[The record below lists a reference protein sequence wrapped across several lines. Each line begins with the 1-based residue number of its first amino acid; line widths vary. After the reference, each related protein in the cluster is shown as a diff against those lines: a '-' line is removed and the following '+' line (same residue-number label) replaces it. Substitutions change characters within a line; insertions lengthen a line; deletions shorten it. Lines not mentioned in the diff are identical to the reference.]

1 MFYEKFLRLCE
12 EKGVSPTAACM
23 DMHISDGSWR
33 RWRDGSSPRGA
44 TIKKIG
50 EYFNVSPSVL
60 LNDSDDIEYIPEEDE
75 KRIARQMAFDR
86 SEMRTLFDLAVN
98 APASQIYEAIT
109 LLQKYKEDSEGK

>member
-1 MFYEKFLRLCE
+1 M
-12 EKGVSPTAACM
+12 SPTAACM

-75 KRIARQMAFDR
+75 
-86 SEMRTLFDLAVN
+86 MRTISVLA
-98 APASQIYEAIT
+98 S
-109 LLQKYKEDSEGK
+109 